1 MARYLITRKLDKI
14 LIRMK
19 KNSTKQQVKALL
31 KQYSWKLTSE
41 EIFITHCYFG
51 FFDHTIMTAEV
62 IGKML
67 GKDRK
72 YVNRQLNNT
81 FRKLV
86 GPIQFGPLAA

>member
-1 MARYLITRKLDKI
+1 MT
-14 LIRMK
+14 
-19 KNSTKQQVKALL
+19 KNSTKQQVNALL

-51 FFDHTIMTAEV
+51 FFDHRIMTADV

-72 YVNRQLNNT
+72 YVNKQLNKI

>member
-1 MARYLITRKLDKI
+1 
-14 LIRMK
+14 MK

-31 KQYSWKLTSE
+31 KQYSWKLTSK

-86 GPIQFGPLAA
+86 EPIQFGHLAA